1 MGIVFSGKRGRQ
13 CSQWSG
19 DAAGRLDQAPPIPP
33 PAHLHWQA
41 AGGVRYSAVS
51 TSSRVARN
59 SLASSDENT
68 SGGRKPFCSPRHLP
82 LDDSAGGRRF
92 DDRLYVTVLE
102 NRPAAFPCSQ
112 HRDVD
117 HGAGHVVGPNHL
129 VLLVIRRNVHP
140 RLRVARNHPAV
151 AVMRVRAPP
160 ASRRRAGVPQTATT
174 RRSSRTCR
182 DSGARRASS
191 VAFHR

>member
-68 SGGRKPFCSPRHLP
+68 SGGRKTFFSPPHLP
-82 LDDSAGGRRF
+82 LGDSPGGRRLY
-92 DDRLYVTVLE
+92 DRVYGTGLGK
-102 NRPAAFPCSQ
+102 PAA
-112 HRDVD
+112 
-117 HGAGHVVGPNHL
+117 
-129 VLLVIRRNVHP
+129 
-140 RLRVARNHPAV
+140 AV
-151 AVMRVRAPP
+151 
-160 ASRRRAGVPQTATT
+160 S
-174 RRSSRTCR
+174 
-182 DSGARRASS
+182 
-191 VAFHR
+191 